1 MREWKIICDKCGVE
15 ITGNPF
21 AVMLERVGRE
31 ENAPVIGEIYEL
43 DLCESCAD
51 ELRSWKMVHASA
63 GIVPEQSM
71 PDPEEKENHEELPER
86 QEDAPE
92 EKQTEELPPPEATKT
107 PRKRPGRK
115 PKAETVDIGKMVALR
130 NAGWTYKQIAEEM
143 KLTDKQVSNYL
154 YNAKKR
160 GL

>member
-31 ENAPVIGEIYEL
+31 ENAPVIGETYEL

-51 ELRSWKMVHASA
+51 ELRSWKMVHANA
-63 GIVPEQSM
+63 GVIPEQKT
-71 PDPEEKENHEELPER
+71 PDPEEKEISEELPER

-92 EKQTEELPPPEATKT
+92 EKRTEELPPLKLQKTTKKQT
-107 PRKRPGRK
+107 GRK
-115 PKAETVDIGKMVALR
+115 SKEETVDIGKMVALR
-130 NAGWTYKQIAEEM
+130 NVGWTYKQIAEEM
-143 KLTDKQVSNYL
+143 KLTEKQVSNYL

>member
-21 AVMLERVGRE
+21 AVKLERVGRE
-31 ENAPVIGEIYEL
+31 EDAPIIGETYEL
-43 DLCESCAD
+43 DLCENCVD
-51 ELRSWKMVHASA
+51 ELQSWKAVHVSV
-63 GIVPEQSM
+63 GVVPEQKT
-71 PDPEEKENHEELPER
+71 PDPGERENFGELPEKE
-86 QEDAPE
+86 EDIPE
-92 EKQTEELPPPEATKT
+92 EKQTEELPPLKQTTRKKTK
-107 PRKRPGRK
+107 GG
-115 PKAETVDIGKMVALR
+115 TVDIGKMTALR

-160 GL
+160 GLQ

>member
-21 AVMLERVGRE
+21 VVTLEHVGRE
-31 ENAPVIGEIYEL
+31 EDAPVIGETYKL
-43 DLCESCAD
+43 DLCEKCAD
-51 ELRSWKMVHASA
+51 KLRSWKAVHASA
-63 GIVPEQSM
+63 GVVPERKT
-71 PDPEEKENHEELPER
+71 PDPGEKEIFEELSEGE
-86 QEDAPE
+86 EDIPE
-92 EKQTEELPPPEATKT
+92 EKQIEELPPLEVPKTTRKKTKSD
-107 PRKRPGRK
+107 
-115 PKAETVDIGKMVALR
+115 TVDIGKMVALR

-160 GL
+160 GLQ